1 MAGGRT
7 KPSDRAT
14 EKGMRT
20 AQRGLE
26 AANIEV
32 AQLKVDRVLH
42 DTRIKAQDTK
52 IKAAETSLLS
62 KLQWTTVH
70 ASASATGTAGQIAYQ
85 SGFLYICVATDT
97 WQRIAIATW
106 T

>member
-7 KPSDRAT
+7 KPTDKAT

-26 AANIEV
+26 AANIEIS
-32 AQLKVDRVLH
+32 QLKATKDLH
-42 DTRIKAQDTK
+42 NTRISAT
-52 IKAAETSLLS
+52 ETSLLN
-62 KLQWTTVH
+62 KLQWTTVP
-70 ASASATGTAGQIAYQ
+70 ANASATGTAGQIAYA
-85 SGFLYICVATDT
+85 SGFLYICVATNT
-97 WQRIAIATW
+97 WQRVAIATW